1 MSKTPGRQA
10 KADPAPGLRL
20 GTDGV
25 TDRWGTTGRAGGGG
39 QDRTVARRQLVQSPE
54 ENRTG
59 SVAGEDLREL
69 TLLLRICVE

>member
-1 MSKTPGRQA
+1 MVSPTGGGRQGELA
-10 KADPAPGLRL
+10 G
-20 GTDGV
+20 
-25 TDRWGTTGRAGGGG
+25 GGGG

>member
-1 MSKTPGRQA
+1 MG
-10 KADPAPGLRL
+10 D
-20 GTDGV
+20 
-25 TDRWGTTGRAGGGG
+25 DRESWLGGGG

>member
-1 MSKTPGRQA
+1 MVSPTGGGRQ
-10 KADPAPGLRL
+10 GEL
-20 GTDGV
+20 
-25 TDRWGTTGRAGGGG
+25 AGGGG

>member
-1 MSKTPGRQA
+1 MG
-10 KADPAPGLRL
+10 D
-20 GTDGV
+20 
-25 TDRWGTTGRAGGGG
+25 DRESWLGGGG
-39 QDRTVARRQLVQSPE
+39 VQDRTVARRQLVQSPE

>member
-1 MSKTPGRQA
+1 MVSPTGGGRQGELA
-10 KADPAPGLRL
+10 E
-20 GTDGV
+20 
-25 TDRWGTTGRAGGGG
+25 GG

>member
-1 MSKTPGRQA
+1 MVSPTGGGRQ
-10 KADPAPGLRL
+10 GEL
-20 GTDGV
+20 
-25 TDRWGTTGRAGGGG
+25 GGG